1 MSSQLKNMSSLI
13 YLNVGLKRN
22 DNGKTLSHTFVKQV
36 LRHLGLDV
44 TDLQLF
50 ESDSEWTAVVSV
62 CLPQKASCI
71 EQFVD
76 RVDAAAAFLRQDCI
90 AVVYNA
96 KLGAGSLIGPE
107 AENWGPFNP
116 TYFIMPDGRRLSEHL
131 ERAN

>member
-1 MSSQLKNMSSLI
+1 MSSLI

-50 ESDSEWTAVVSV
+50 ASDSEWTAVVTV
-62 CLPQKASCI
+62 CMPQKSYRL
-71 EQFVD
+71 EQL
-76 RVDAAAAFLRQDCI
+76 VDAIDPAAIFLKQDCI
-90 AVVYNA
+90 AVVRDIRN
-96 KLGAGSLIGPE
+96 GGSLIGPKAQE
-107 AENWGPFNP
+107 WAPFNP